1 MPLRLR
7 YVPSVAPYLDEILAP
22 LIRRHIDFKLRDSFR
37 IVTPDPESRQDLE
50 ERFLSREALGGVLI
64 GKSLLTL
71 HSFAQTLLLEHPA
84 PKPLATLP
92 AQRKALRRALS
103 RLRPDWKLDGASL
116 QKCLRELQGLRR
128 LADLRTRGRAGLG
141 QRVDAEFQGI
151 LEADFGAW
159 TAERLLAEAWG
170 RLGSSGAAGLELVQE
185 CWFLGFR
192 FPEAA
197 LLDPIEALLRAYPRM
212 EIHLFLPPPE
222 QFVDAER
229 RLEPWL
235 RRLQSLAGDGESLP
249 MPRPPRLEVR
259 PYATPLHEARGVL
272 RAAREGVWTPAFS
285 PVGPLL
291 EAELAA
297 RAAPRGTAAAASAT
311 ATQLPALLLAGLDGG
326 AATEEPVPFS
336 ALLAECA
343 PVFQGLQEKLAA
355 NADFDSLRYLE
366 AARRWLLDCA
376 RAETLDPEPRP
387 RSAWLAE
394 WKEDLLEL
402 RLAAPAGAAQ
412 RLPLRRLDRPGLA
425 RRIRLVV
432 AGMNEG
438 AYPSPPSPAFFEEE
452 SLRFFTLHEEGL
464 AFRQALHLAEEEAS
478 LSYAQLSLSGRALP
492 PSPLLADLE
501 AATWREAEV
510 ELMPRREG
518 RHPYFL
524 ENAARESRRHR
535 GAEPGLDSGQL
546 SSLPLGG
553 RILDDLIRH
562 PLSATYLDDYAKC
575 PWRFFA
581 RRFLR
586 LQEEPEEDL
595 EIDPRRRGSFSHR
608 LLEDSFARLIEGFFR
623 HGGLPSPDETRAAL
637 EAAFARLRDE
647 ALAEDSRVPRVLR
660 TDQLERLR
668 DTAQALLEQEQASW
682 SEAPARLI
690 PRHLEWVFGRGGRPP
705 LTLDLPGGPSLP
717 LTGAVDRIDVSEDG
731 GRFLLIDYK
740 TSQTSDLAREIR
752 DGLSLQLWVYLQAV
766 RRLLYPRA
774 EALGGLYW
782 DLKETKKD
790 QGLARREAIQAYLKK
805 KPAAQAKS
813 FMKDE
818 DFEALEA
825 RLEAAATGI
834 LQRILRGDFSLTPAQ
849 CLGPRCEYREIC
861 RYDDKPRN

>member
-7 YVPSVAPYLDEILAP
+7 YAPSVAPYLDEILAP

-37 IVTPDPESRQDLE
+37 IVTPDAESRQDLE

-71 HSFAQTLLLEHPA
+71 SSLAQTLLLEHPT

-92 AQRKALRRALS
+92 VQRRALRRALS
-103 RLRPDWKLDGASL
+103 RLKPEWKLDGASL

-128 LADLRTRGRAGLG
+128 LADLRTRGRVGLG
-141 QRVDAEFQGI
+141 QRVDGEFQKI
-151 LEADFGAW
+151 LAEDFGAW
-159 TAERLLAEAWG
+159 TAERQMAEAWG
-170 RLGSSGAAGLELVQE
+170 LLGRSRASGLELVQE

-222 QFVDAER
+222 QFVDADR

-235 RRLQSLAGDGESLP
+235 QRLQSLAGDGESLP

-272 RAAREGVWTPAFS
+272 RAAREGIWAPAFG

-291 EAELAA
+291 EADLAV
-297 RAAPRGTAAAASAT
+297 SST
-311 ATQLPALLLAGLDGG
+311 ATQLPARILAGLAGDL
-326 AATEEPVPFS
+326 ASEAPISFS
-336 ALLAECA
+336 SLVVDAA
-343 PVFQGLQEKLAA
+343 PVFQSLQETLAA

-376 RAETLDPEPRP
+376 RAETPAPEPRP
-387 RSAWLAE
+387 RAAWLAE
-394 WKEDLLEL
+394 LKEDLLEL
-402 RLAAPAGAAQ
+402 RLAAPAGRRQA
-412 RLPLRRLDRPGLA
+412 PRRLDRPGLA
-425 RRIRLVV
+425 RRHRIAV

-438 AYPSPPSPAFFEEE
+438 AYPSPPSPAFFEDE

-464 AFRQALHLAEEEAS
+464 AFRQLLHLAEEEAT

-492 PSPLLADLE
+492 PSPLLADLD
-501 AATWREAEV
+501 AATWQEPEV
-510 ELMPRREG
+510 ELAPRREG
-518 RHPYFL
+518 RHPYFA
-524 ENAARESRRHR
+524 ENAAREAQRHR
-535 GAEPGLDSGQL
+535 GPEPGLDSGRL

-553 RILDDLIRH
+553 PILDELLRR
-562 PLSATYLDDYAKC
+562 PLSATYLDDFAKC

-581 RRFLR
+581 KRFLQ
-586 LQEEPEEDL
+586 LKEEPEEDL
-595 EIDPRRRGSFSHR
+595 EIDPRRRGSLSHR
-608 LLEDSFARLIEGFFR
+608 LLEDSFARLIENFFSR
-623 HGGLPSPDETRAAL
+623 GNFPAADDTRAAL
-637 EAAFARLRDE
+637 EAAFARLREE
-647 ALAEDSRVPRVLR
+647 ALTEASRVPRVLL

-668 DTAQALLEQEQASW
+668 GTAQALLEQEQAAW
-682 SEAPARLI
+682 NEAPARLI
-690 PRHLEWVFGRGGRPP
+690 PRHLEWGFGRGGRPP
-705 LTLDLPGGPSLP
+705 LTLEVPGGPSLP

-740 TSQTSDLAREIR
+740 TSKTSDLAREIR
-752 DGLSLQLWVYLQAV
+752 EGLSLQLWIYLRAV

-790 QGLARREAIQAYLKK
+790 QGMARREAIQDYLKK
-805 KPAAQAKS
+805 KPTAQAKS
-813 FMKDE
+813 FLKDE

-825 RLEAAATGI
+825 RLETAAIDI

>member
-37 IVTPDPESRQDLE
+37 IVTPDAESRQDLE

-71 HSFAQTLLLEHPA
+71 HSLAQALLLEHPA

-92 AQRKALRRALS
+92 VQRRALRRALS
-103 RLRPDWKLDGASL
+103 RLKPDWNLDGASL

-128 LADLRTRGRAGLG
+128 LSDLRARGRAGLG
-141 QRVDAEFQGI
+141 QRVDGEFQKI
-151 LEADFGAW
+151 LAEDFGAW
-159 TAERLLAEAWG
+159 TAERQMAEAWG
-170 RLGSSGAAGLELVQE
+170 LLGRSRASGLELVQE

-197 LLDPIEALLRAYPRM
+197 LLDPIEALLRAYPHM

-222 QFVDAER
+222 QFVDADR

-235 RRLQSLAGDGESLP
+235 QRLQSLAGDGESLP
-249 MPRPPRLEVR
+249 MPRPPCLEVR

-272 RAAREGVWTPAFS
+272 SAAPEGVWTPAFS

-291 EAELAA
+291 EAELAV
-297 RAAPRGTAAAASAT
+297 SST
-311 ATQLPALLLAGLDGG
+311 ATQLPARILAGLGG
-326 AATEEPVPFS
+326 DLASEAPIPFS
-336 ALLAECA
+336 SLVADAA
-343 PVFQGLQEKLAA
+343 PVFQSLQETLAA

-366 AARRWLLDCA
+366 AARRWILDCA
-376 RAETLDPEPRP
+376 RAEAPAPEPRP

-394 WKEDLLEL
+394 LKEDLLEL

-412 RLPLRRLDRPGLA
+412 RLPLRLLERPGLA
-425 RRIRLVV
+425 PRRRLAV

-438 AYPSPPSPAFFEEE
+438 SYPSPPSPAFFEEE

-464 AFRQALHLAEEEAS
+464 AFRQLLHLAEEEAT
-478 LSYAQLSLSGRALP
+478 LSYAQLSFSGRALP
-492 PSPLLADLE
+492 PSPLLADLG
-501 AATWREAEV
+501 AATWREPEV
-510 ELMPRREG
+510 ELAPRREG
-518 RHPYFL
+518 RHPYFA
-524 ENAARESRRHR
+524 ENAAREARRHR
-535 GAEPGLDSGQL
+535 GAEPGLDSGRL

-553 RILDDLIRH
+553 QILEDLLRR
-562 PLSATYLDDYAKC
+562 PLSATYLDDFAKC

-581 RRFLR
+581 KRFLQ
-586 LQEEPEEDL
+586 LKEEPEEDL
-595 EIDPRRRGSFSHR
+595 EIDPRRRGSLSHR
-608 LLEDSFARLIEGFFR
+608 LLEESFARLIENFFSR
-623 HGGLPSPDETRAAL
+623 GNFPAPDDTRAAL

-647 ALAEDSRVPRVLR
+647 ALAEGSRVPRVLLA
-660 TDQLERLR
+660 DQLERLR
-668 DTAQALLEQEQASW
+668 GTAQALLEQEQAAW

-690 PRHLEWVFGRGGRPP
+690 PRHLEWGFGRGGRPP

-717 LTGAVDRIDVSEDG
+717 LTGAVDRIDVSEDE

-740 TSQTSDLAREIR
+740 TSKTSDLAREIR
-752 DGLSLQLWVYLQAV
+752 EGLSLQLWIYLRAV

-790 QGLARREAIQAYLKK
+790 QGMARREAIQDYLKK
-805 KPAAQAKS
+805 KPTAQAKS
-813 FMKDE
+813 FLKDE

-825 RLEAAATGI
+825 RLEAAAIDI

>member
-71 HSFAQTLLLEHPA
+71 HSLAQALLLEHPN
-84 PKPLATLP
+84 PKALATLP
-92 AQRKALRRALS
+92 AQRRALRRALS
-103 RLRPDWKLDGASL
+103 RLRPEWKLDGASL

-128 LADLRTRGRAGLG
+128 LADLRTLGRSGLG
-141 QRVDAEFQGI
+141 QRVDAEFQKI
-151 LEADFGAW
+151 LAEDFSAW
-159 TAERLLAEAWG
+159 IGERQMAEAWG
-170 RLGSSGAAGLELVQE
+170 LLGRSNASGLELVQE

-235 RRLQSLAGDGESLP
+235 RRLQALAGDGESLP

-272 RAAREGVWTPAFS
+272 AAAHEGIWTPAFS
-285 PVGPLL
+285 PVVPLL
-291 EAELAA
+291 EAELAVN
-297 RAAPRGTAAAASAT
+297 ST
-311 ATQLPALLLAGLDGG
+311 ATQLPARILAGLAGDS
-326 AATEEPVPFS
+326 ASEAPIPFAT
-336 ALLAECA
+336 LMAEAA
-343 PVFQGLQEKLAA
+343 PVFQSLQETLAA

-376 RAETLDPEPRP
+376 RAEAPTPEPRP

-394 WKEDLLEL
+394 LKEDLLEL

-412 RLPLRRLDRPGLA
+412 RLPLRRLERPGLA
-425 RRIRLVV
+425 RRRRLAV

-438 AYPSPPSPAFFEEE
+438 AYLSPPSPAFFEDE

-464 AFRQALHLAEEEAS
+464 AFRQLLHLAEEEAT

-492 PSPLLADLE
+492 PSPLLADLD
-501 AATWREAEV
+501 AATWQEPVV
-510 ELMPRREG
+510 ELAPRHEG
-518 RHPYFL
+518 RHPYFA
-524 ENAARESRRHR
+524 ENAAREAQRHR
-535 GAEPGLDSGQL
+535 GAEPGLDSGRL
-546 SSLPLGG
+546 SSLPIGG
-553 RILDDLIRH
+553 QILDELLRR
-562 PLSATYLDDYAKC
+562 PLSATYLDDFAKC

-581 RRFLR
+581 KRFLQ
-586 LQEEPEEDL
+586 LKEEPEEDL
-595 EIDPRRRGSFSHR
+595 EIDPRRRGSLSHR
-608 LLEDSFARLIEGFFR
+608 LLEDSFARLIEGFFSQ
-623 HGGLPSPDETRAAL
+623 GKLPSPDETRAAL
-637 EAAFARLRDE
+637 EAAFTRLRDE
-647 ALAEDSRVPRVLR
+647 ALAEGSRVPRVLLS
-660 TDQLERLR
+660 DQLERLR
-668 DTAQALLEQEQASW
+668 GTAQALLEQEQASW

-690 PRHLEWVFGRGGRPP
+690 PRHLEWGFGRGGRPP

-740 TSQTSDLAREIR
+740 TSKTSDLAREIR
-752 DGLSLQLWVYLQAV
+752 DGLGLQLWIYLQAV

-790 QGLARREAIQAYLKK
+790 QGMARREAIQDYLIK
-805 KPAAQAKS
+805 KPTAQAKS
-813 FMKDE
+813 FLKDE
-818 DFEALEA
+818 DFETLEA

-834 LQRILRGDFSLTPAQ
+834 LQKILRGDFSLTPAQ

>member
-37 IVTPDPESRQDLE
+37 IVTPDAESRQDLE

-71 HSFAQTLLLEHPA
+71 HSLAQTLLLEHPA
-84 PKPLATLP
+84 PRPLATLP
-92 AQRKALRRALS
+92 AQRRALRRALA
-103 RLRPDWKLDGASL
+103 RLRPDWNLDGASL
-116 QKCLRELQGLRR
+116 QKCLRELQDLRR

-141 QRVDAEFQGI
+141 QRVDGEFQKI
-151 LEADFGAW
+151 LAEDFGAW
-159 TAERLLAEAWG
+159 TAERQMAEAWG
-170 RLGSSGAAGLELVQE
+170 LLGRSRASGLELVQE

-192 FPEAA
+192 FPEAT
-197 LLDPIEALLRAYPRM
+197 LLDPIEALLRAYPLM

-222 QFVDAER
+222 QFVDADR

-235 RRLQSLAGDGESLP
+235 QRLQSLAGDGESLP

-272 RAAREGVWTPAFS
+272 RAAPEGIWTPAFS

-291 EAELAA
+291 EAELAV
-297 RAAPRGTAAAASAT
+297 TST
-311 ATQLPALLLAGLDGG
+311 ATQLPARILAGLAGDLGSE
-326 AATEEPVPFS
+326 APIPFS
-336 ALLAECA
+336 SLVADAA
-343 PVFQGLQEKLAA
+343 PVFQALQETLAA

-366 AARRWLLDCA
+366 DARRWLLDCA
-376 RAETLDPEPRP
+376 RAEAPAPEA
-387 RSAWLAE
+387 RSRAAWLAE
-394 WKEDLLEL
+394 LKEDLLEL

-412 RLPLRRLDRPGLA
+412 RLPLRRLERPGLA
-425 RRIRLVV
+425 RRRHIAV

-438 AYPSPPSPAFFEEE
+438 SYPSPPSPAFFEEE

-464 AFRQALHLAEEEAS
+464 AFRQLLHLAEEEAT

-492 PSPLLADLE
+492 PSPLLADLD
-501 AATWREAEV
+501 AATWREPEV
-510 ELMPRREG
+510 ELAPRREG
-518 RHPYFL
+518 RHPYFA
-524 ENAARESRRHR
+524 ENAAREARRHR
-535 GAEPGLDSGQL
+535 GAEPGLDSGRL

-553 RILDDLIRH
+553 TILDELLRR
-562 PLSATYLDDYAKC
+562 PLSATYLDDFAKC

-581 RRFLR
+581 KRFLQ
-586 LQEEPEEDL
+586 LKEEPEEDL
-595 EIDPRRRGSFSHR
+595 EIDPRRRGSLSHR
-608 LLEDSFARLIEGFFR
+608 LLEESFGRLIENFFSR
-623 HGGLPSPDETRAAL
+623 GNFPTPEDTRAAL
-637 EAAFARLRDE
+637 ETAFARLRDA
-647 ALAEDSRVPRVLR
+647 ALAEASRVPRVLL

-668 DTAQALLEQEQASW
+668 GTAQALLEQEQAAW

-690 PRHLEWVFGRGGRPP
+690 PRHLEWGFGRGGRPP
-705 LTLDLPGGPSLP
+705 LTLEVPGGPSLP

-740 TSQTSDLAREIR
+740 TSKTSDLAREIR
-752 DGLSLQLWVYLQAV
+752 EGLSLQLWIYLRAV

-790 QGLARREAIQAYLKK
+790 QGMARRDAIQDYLKK
-805 KPAAQAKS
+805 KPTAQAKS
-813 FMKDE
+813 FLKDE

-825 RLEAAATGI
+825 RLEIAAIDI